1 MSVIEFRSPR
11 SRFDDYRLEGEMNF
25 TLGEGEN
32 VVMIGPNGAGKTLI
46 ARYIAGGIAI
56 GEGSIERRRADGSV
70 MALNDVM
77 TLEFK
82 DLYRIGG
89 AGQDDYY
96 QKRWHATETEGSPL
110 VHQILGPDVIRANRQ
125 LIKDIGVEPI
135 LRKRLINLSS
145 GEQRKL
151 LIVRSLLKQPE
162 VLIIDNPYIGLD
174 PDSRETVN
182 GLLSE
187 ISRQKGI
194 KMILIVS
201 HPKDLPEWIDT
212 VFAVKGRRLLCKT
225 TRSEFLANKEL
236 IADLFPEMTMESAST
251 REMPAPKDERVY
263 DVSVRMNNVCITYG
277 QTKILHKLSWQIN
290 RGEKWA
296 LLGQNGS
303 GKSTLLSLVC
313 ADNPQAYANDIS
325 LFGKDRGTGETIW
338 QIKKRIGYVSPD
350 MHAYYKADITCLD
363 VVSSG
368 FFDAVGLYNKPSEE
382 QRALA
387 RKWMETFHCEALA
400 DKMFLKSSYGEQRL
414 VLLVRAFVK
423 SPSLLILDEP
433 LHGLDAGKKKLAKL
447 LIEDYCRQADVTL
460 VYVTHYHDEIP
471 SVVEHSM
478 NLIKNS

>member
-1 MSVIEFRSPR
+1 MSILEVKNPQ
-11 SRFDDYRLEGEMNF
+11 SRNEDYRIGGMDF

-32 VVMIGPNGAGKTLI
+32 AVVIGPNGAGKTLLG
-46 ARYIAGGIAI
+46 RYIAGGVAI
-56 GEGSIERRRADGSV
+56 GEGELRRQRSDGSAIGV
-70 MALNDVM
+70 TQVM

-82 DLYRIGG
+82 DLYRIGA

-110 VHQILGPDVIRANRQ
+110 VHQILGADVIRANRA
-125 LIKDIGVEPI
+125 LIKQIGVEPI

-151 LIVRSLLKQPE
+151 LIVRCMLKQPE
-162 VLIIDNPYIGLD
+162 ILIIDNPYIGLD
-174 PDSRETVN
+174 PESRETVN
-182 GLLSE
+182 QLLAD
-187 ISRQKGI
+187 ISQQKGVKI
-194 KMILIVS
+194 ILIVS
-201 HPKDLPEWIDT
+201 HPKDLPEWVDT
-212 VFAVKGRRLLCKT
+212 VLPMKDRRLIGKM
-225 TRSEFLANKEL
+225 TREEFKANQAL
-236 IADLFPEMTMESAST
+236 IDELFPEMKMESAST
-251 REMPAPKDERVY
+251 REMPAPKDEREY
-263 DVSVRMNNVCITYG
+263 ETSVKMNDVCITYG

-290 RGEKWA
+290 RGDKWA

-368 FFDAVGLYNKPSEE
+368 FFDAVGLYNKPTEE

-387 RKWMETFHCEALA
+387 KKWMATFHCEELA

-414 VLLVRAFVK
+414 VLLVRAMVK

-447 LIEDYCRQADVTL
+447 LIEDYCRQDDVTL
-460 VYVTHYHDEIP
+460 VYVTHYMDEIP
-471 SVVEHSM
+471 AVVEHSM